1 MFMYPELDFD
11 CGEYASTFELSN
23 FSLLRPYLSFV
34 RVTWQHT
41 VTAQHGSFSV
51 FTYVTWTK

>member
-41 VTAQHGSFSV
+41 AQHGSFSV